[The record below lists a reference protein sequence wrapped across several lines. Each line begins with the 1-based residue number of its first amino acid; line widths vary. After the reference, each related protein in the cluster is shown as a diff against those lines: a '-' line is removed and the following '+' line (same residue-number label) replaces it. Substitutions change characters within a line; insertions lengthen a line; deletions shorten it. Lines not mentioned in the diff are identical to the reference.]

1 MNFSAFYPSVFLW
14 LDSLKRREKKKTQIV
29 YSGMYVKSELDKSG
43 GVEIGENI
51 VCVSWK
57 YFIRKISF

>member
-14 LDSLKRREKKKTQIV
+14 LDSLNIKRKFILVCT
-29 YSGMYVKSELDKSG
+29 VKSELGKSG
-43 GVEIGENI
+43 SVEIGENI

-57 YFIRKISF
+57 YLIRKISF